1 LLSAPGDLERV
12 VVVGTSGAGKST
24 TGAKLAARLG
34 HPFVEL
40 DELFWG
46 PNWKPKPE
54 QEFLSLVRSAAAGE
68 RWVVAGNYA
77 TSRPEIWSRASA
89 VIWLNF
95 SLVVVLRRLLA
106 RTGRRLVRREVL
118 WHGNRESAWRTLF
131 TRESIVWWAIT
142 THNRR
147 KAQFAEL
154 RAAGQYPQVR
164 WYEFTRP
171 AEVERFLAAER

>member
-1 LLSAPGDLERV
+1 LLDAQGDLQRV

-24 TGAKLAARLG
+24 TGAKLAALLG

-46 PNWKPKPE
+46 PNWQPKPA
-54 QEFLSLVRSAAAGE
+54 QEFLSLARDAAAGE

-77 TSRPEIWSRASA
+77 TSMPEIWPRASA

-95 SLVVVLRRLLA
+95 TLAIVLQRLLA
-106 RTGRRLVRREVL
+106 RTARRLVRREVL
-118 WHGNRESAWRTLF
+118 WHGNRESALRTLF

-154 RAAGQYPQVR
+154 RATRQYPQVH

-171 AEVERFLAAER
+171 AEVERFLAAGG